1 MTVARL
7 AESRPQYSYPV
18 PTNRP
23 IYEQEDRVDSAGI
36 APPGGSLSVQCR
48 RREVSPGNFQFSCE
62 GVDPRKITL
71 SSEHILW
78 LRGPGSE
85 NQQLDIVVPN
95 YRVEELIR
103 AALKAS
109 KGGATNV
116 NILLK
121 KPETVYDVQAQDGG
135 AVPNAKP
142 SVNLQYEQVRGK
154 STKLVITLIESNGYL
169 SVLTEPLSVHYPVE
183 QAYNPL
189 SGPIREP

>member
-1 MTVARL
+1 MTIGL
-7 AESRPQYSYPV
+7 AESRPQYSYPI
-18 PTNRP
+18 PTSRP
-23 IYEQEDRVDSAGI
+23 APNPYETSEQIDAAGVG
-36 APPGGSLSVQCR
+36 PPGGSLQVQCR

-62 GVDPRKITL
+62 GVDPRKVTL

-109 KGGATNV
+109 KGGSTNV

-135 AVPNAKP
+135 STSPSKP
-142 SVNLQYEQVRGK
+142 SVNLQYEPVR
-154 STKLVITLIESNGYL
+154 
-169 SVLTEPLSVHYPVE
+169 EPISVHYPVE
-183 QAYNPL
+183 QSYNPL